1 LEEGRV
7 MVIKKIIKK
16 IRGNKDLPTPV
27 EVPDEEYIVI
37 GEEKPA
43 YILDEEPE
51 VLEPKESKEEE
62 VKEVEAVVKV
72 EKILP
77 KLYVVRIK
85 HPLDFENIKDK
96 IPEYDVVIVNIEE
109 VPFESI
115 LKELNEFRDYMNV
128 LNYKLGLVAENVLLA
143 YRDDVM
149 LDKYVSDITDDAE
162 NV

>member
-1 LEEGRV
+1 

-16 IRGNKDLPTPV
+16 IRGNKDLPKPV
-27 EVPDEEYIVI
+27 DVPDEEYIVI

-43 YILDEEPE
+43 YILEEEPE
-51 VLEPKESKEEE
+51 ADIAIEDQQNSES
-62 VKEVEAVVKV
+62 VEQIVKV

-96 IPEYDVVIVNIEE
+96 IPEFDVVIVNVEE

-115 LKELNEFRDYMNV
+115 IKEINEFRDYMNV
-128 LNYKLGLVAENVLLA
+128 LNYKLGFVSENVLLA

-149 LDKYVSDITDDAE
+149 LEKYVSSITDDAE

>member
-1 LEEGRV
+1 

-43 YILDEEPE
+43 YILEDETESE
-51 VLEPKESKEEE
+51 SEILEFEDKKKEE
-62 VKEVEAVVKV
+62 VKEIEEVVKV

-85 HPLDFENIKDK
+85 HPLDFENIKDR
-96 IPEYDVVIVNIEE
+96 IPEYDVVIVNFEE

-115 LKELNEFRDYMNV
+115 IKELNEFRDYMEV
-128 LNYKLGLVAENVLLA
+128 LNYRLGFVAEGVLLA
-143 YRDDVM
+143 YRDDVV
-149 LDKYVSDITDDAE
+149 LEKYVSNIADDAE

>member
-1 LEEGRV
+1 

-27 EVPDEEYIVI
+27 EVPDDEYIVI
-37 GEEKPA
+37 GEEKTA
-43 YILDEEPE
+43 YILENESETETDVESREE
-51 VLEPKESKEEE
+51 KEE
-62 VKEVEAVVKV
+62 VVVKV

-85 HPLDFENIKDK
+85 HPLDFENIKDN
-96 IPEYDVVIVNIEE
+96 IPEYDAIIVNLEE

-115 LKELNEFRDYMNV
+115 IKELNEFKDYMNV
-128 LNYKLGLVAENVLLA
+128 LNYKLGFVAENVLLA
-143 YRDDVM
+143 YRDDVV
-149 LDKYVSDITDDAE
+149 LDKYVSNITDDVE

>member
-1 LEEGRV
+1 

-43 YILDEEPE
+43 YILEEE
-51 VLEPKESKEEE
+51 SESKSELLEFEDKKKEE
-62 VKEVEAVVKV
+62 VKEIEEVVKV

-77 KLYVVRIK
+77 KLYVVRVK
-85 HPLDFENIKDK
+85 HPLDFENIKDR
-96 IPEYDVVIVNIEE
+96 IPEYDVIIINFEE

-115 LKELNEFRDYMNV
+115 VKELNEFRDYMEV
-128 LNYKLGLVAENVLLA
+128 LNYRLGFVAENVLLA
-143 YRDDVM
+143 YRDDVV
-149 LDKYVSDITDDAE
+149 LDKYVSNISDDAE

>member
-62 VKEVEAVVKV
+62 VKEVETVVKV

-77 KLYVVRIK
+77 KLYVVRVK

-96 IPEYDVVIVNIEE
+96 IPEYDVVIVNFEE

-128 LNYKLGLVAENVLLA
+128 LNYKLGFVAENVLLA

>member
-1 LEEGRV
+1 

-16 IRGNKDLPTPV
+16 IRGNKDIPKPV

-37 GEEKPA
+37 GEEKPS
-43 YILDEEPE
+43 YILENETEVEPE
-51 VLEPKESKEEE
+51 VLEPKESKEE
-62 VKEVEAVVKV
+62 VKEIKEVIKV

-85 HPLDFENIKDK
+85 HPLDFENIKDRVS
-96 IPEYDVVIVNIEE
+96 EYDVVIVNFEE

-128 LNYKLGLVAENVLLA
+128 LNYKLGFVAENVLLA
-143 YRDDVM
+143 YKDEVI
-149 LDKYVSDITDDAE
+149 LDKYISKITDDAE
-162 NV
+162 SV

>member
-1 LEEGRV
+1 

>member
-1 LEEGRV
+1 

-43 YILDEEPE
+43 YILEDETETE
-51 VLEPKESKEEE
+51 SEILEFKDKKKEE
-62 VKEVEAVVKV
+62 VKEIEEVVKV

-85 HPLDFENIKDK
+85 HPLDFETIKDR
-96 IPEYDVVIVNIEE
+96 IPEYDVVIVNFEE

-115 LKELNEFRDYMNV
+115 IKELNEFRDYMEV
-128 LNYKLGLVAENVLLA
+128 LNYRLGFVAEGVLLA
-143 YRDDVM
+143 YRDDVV
-149 LDKYVSDITDDAE
+149 LEKYVSNIADDAE

>member
-1 LEEGRV
+1 

-43 YILDEEPE
+43 YILESEAETESE
-51 VLEPKESKEEE
+51 VLELKESKEEE
-62 VKEVEAVVKV
+62 VKEVETVVKV

-77 KLYVVRIK
+77 KLYVVRVK

-96 IPEYDVVIVNIEE
+96 IPEYDVVIVNFEE

>member
-1 LEEGRV
+1 

-43 YILDEEPE
+43 YILEDETETE
-51 VLEPKESKEEE
+51 SEILEFEDKKKEE
-62 VKEVEAVVKV
+62 VKEIEEVVKV

-85 HPLDFENIKDK
+85 HPLDFETIKDR
-96 IPEYDVVIVNIEE
+96 IPEYDVVIVNFEE

-115 LKELNEFRDYMNV
+115 IKELNEFRDYMEV
-128 LNYKLGLVAENVLLA
+128 LNYRLGFVAEGVLLA
-143 YRDDVM
+143 YRDDVV
-149 LDKYVSDITDDAE
+149 LEKYVSNIADDAE

>member
-1 LEEGRV
+1 

-43 YILDEEPE
+43 YILESETETESE
-51 VLEPKESKEEE
+51 VLEPKESEEE
-62 VKEVEAVVKV
+62 VKEIEEVVKV

-85 HPLDFENIKDK
+85 HPLDFENIKDR
-96 IPEYDVVIVNIEE
+96 IPEYDVVIVNFEE

-128 LNYKLGLVAENVLLA
+128 LNYKLGFVAENVLLA

-149 LDKYVSDITDDAE
+149 LDKYISDITDDAE

>member
-1 LEEGRV
+1 LEEGGV

>member
-1 LEEGRV
+1 

-43 YILDEEPE
+43 YILEDETETE
-51 VLEPKESKEEE
+51 SEILEFEDKKKEE
-62 VKEVEAVVKV
+62 VKEIEEVVKV

-85 HPLDFENIKDK
+85 HPLDFENIKDR
-96 IPEYDVVIVNIEE
+96 IPEYDVVIVNFEE

-115 LKELNEFRDYMNV
+115 IKELNEFRDYMEV
-128 LNYKLGLVAENVLLA
+128 LNYRLGFVAEGVLLA
-143 YRDDVM
+143 YRDDVV
-149 LDKYVSDITDDAE
+149 LEKYVSNIADDAE

>member
-1 LEEGRV
+1 

-16 IRGNKDLPTPV
+16 IRGNKDLPKPI

-43 YILDEEPE
+43 YILEEESETESE
-51 VLEPKESKEEE
+51 VLGLEHKEKEE
-62 VKEVEAVVKV
+62 V

-96 IPEYDVVIVNIEE
+96 IPEYDVVIVNFEE

-115 LKELNEFRDYMNV
+115 LKELNEFRDYMSI
-128 LNYKLGLVAENVLLA
+128 LNFKLGFVAENVLLA
-143 YRDDVM
+143 YRDDVI
-149 LDKYVSDITDDAE
+149 LDKYVSNITDDAE

>member
-1 LEEGRV
+1 

-16 IRGNKDLPTPV
+16 IRGNKDLPKPI

-43 YILDEEPE
+43 YILEEESETESE
-51 VLEPKESKEEE
+51 VLGLEHKEKEE
-62 VKEVEAVVKV
+62 VKEVEEVVRV

-96 IPEYDVVIVNIEE
+96 IPEYDVVIVNFEE

-115 LKELNEFRDYMNV
+115 LKELNEFRDYMSI
-128 LNYKLGLVAENVLLA
+128 LNFKLGFVAENVLLA
-143 YRDDVM
+143 YRDDVI
-149 LDKYVSDITDDAE
+149 LDKYVSNITDDAE

>member
-1 LEEGRV
+1 

-43 YILDEEPE
+43 YILEDETETE
-51 VLEPKESKEEE
+51 SEILEFKDKKKEE
-62 VKEVEAVVKV
+62 VKEIEEVVKV

-85 HPLDFENIKDK
+85 HPLDFENIKDRV
-96 IPEYDVVIVNIEE
+96 PEYDVVIINFEE

-115 LKELNEFRDYMNV
+115 IKELNEFRDYMEV
-128 LNYKLGLVAENVLLA
+128 LNYRLGFVAEGVLLA
-143 YRDDVM
+143 YRDDVV
-149 LDKYVSDITDDAE
+149 LEKYVSNIADDAE

>member
-1 LEEGRV
+1 

-43 YILDEEPE
+43 YILEDETETE
-51 VLEPKESKEEE
+51 SEILEFKDKKKEE
-62 VKEVEAVVKV
+62 VKEIEEVVKV

-85 HPLDFENIKDK
+85 HRV
-96 IPEYDVVIVNIEE
+96 PEYDVVIINFEE

-115 LKELNEFRDYMNV
+115 IKELNEFRDYMEV
-128 LNYKLGLVAENVLLA
+128 LNYRLGFVAEGVLLA
-143 YRDDVM
+143 YRDDVV
-149 LDKYVSDITDDAE
+149 LEKYVSNIADDAE